1 MRNICY
7 PLCWVAGVVAVHG
20 LRDLPSQTERWLF
33 AVLTLSLAAGLMIKS
48 KWQRTTPVTRVE
60 RLSQPLSSLFSALL
74 ISLLCF
80 SAAAS
85 YTVWR
90 ADLRLSDHLDPT
102 QDNKVTRVPLLVA
115 ELPEQVE
122 GGVRFIGQIE
132 PFEQSDQF
140 PQRVLVDW
148 PGACTGDC
156 PVMAKGRGVT
166 VEPGQRW
173 RMALRFRQPHGR
185 LNPHGFDSVGWLF
198 EKGIRATATVR
209 GDPERLAD
217 TAGFVPGLWI
227 ERLRAQIRT
236 RMRRLLSGKVEA
248 PVMIALSIG
257 DQQGV
262 SAADWQV
269 FNTTGITHLVSISGS
284 HVTLIAALGAAIL
297 MRLYRRLRWR
307 TRLWC
312 EHLPS
317 RLVFVWSAVVVAFFY
332 CLLAGWGVPA
342 QRTFFMLVCAAAG
355 LSGRLPLTGHQAVA
369 LAAAAM
375 TLLDPWAVMSTG
387 FWLSFAAV
395 ATLIVVSE
403 QTPRRSGSSSQQT
416 IQQSRAARLWTALTL
431 ATHLQVVMTMATT
444 PVLAFLFQQVS
455 FASLAANAWAI
466 PWVTF
471 IATPLALLLS
481 AATLLPVSDVW
492 LSPLAWL
499 AHESLYWSLWPVRW
513 LASFEWM
520 AIDVSAMPV
529 GWLALG
535 LVGVLASLML
545 PPSGWRWSGY
555 LLMLPGL
562 LYRPSEPAHGA
573 WQLTVLDVGQGGAA
587 LLRTKS
593 QTLLFDTGWRFG
605 EVDAADRVIVPV
617 LRAQGVT
624 HLDRVIISHAD
635 NDHIGGLATLQAK
648 KSIGLLMG
656 AGVPSAQ
663 ACRRG
668 QQWQVDGVRF
678 AFLHPQ
684 DDCAGDSLKGVL
696 RNRCSCVL
704 QITGRWH
711 SAWLTGDIDEV
722 AEHQLAAASD
732 DLDPDLTLGGSV
744 VDVITMPHHGS
755 RTGSSAAL
763 VNLVRARH
771 AVAQAGQHNRFGHPH
786 AEVMSRW
793 HQSGTQTWI
802 SSRDGAMIFESAPSG
817 LRAIS
822 VAQQRQRYWHAQV
835 TRAPFNGIN

>member
-7 PLCWVAGVVAVHG
+7 PLCWVTGVVAVHR
-20 LRDLPSQTERWLF
+20 LNELPNPTQRWLF
-33 AVLTLSLAAGLMIKS
+33 AAVMVFLVAALIITSRWRHTVRVARLSSHSPLLSPLLSPLILSL
-48 KWQRTTPVTRVE
+48 
-60 RLSQPLSSLFSALL
+60 LSLSV
-74 ISLLCF
+74 
-80 SAAAS
+80 AAS

-90 ADLRLSDHLDPT
+90 ADMRLSDRLHPS

-122 GGVRFIGQIE
+122 GGVRFVGEIAAFT
-132 PFEQSDQF
+132 PSDQF
-140 PQRVLVDW
+140 PRRVLVDW
-148 PGACTGDC
+148 PGACTGNC
-156 PVMAKGRGVT
+156 PLIGETLTAI
-166 VEPGQRW
+166 EPGQRW

-185 LNPHGFDSVGWLF
+185 MNPYGFDSVGWLF

-209 GDPERLAD
+209 GKPERLAD
-217 TAGFVPGLWI
+217 AADFDPGLWI
-227 ERLRAQIRT
+227 ERLRARIRA
-236 RMRRLLSGKVEA
+236 RMLRLLSGKVEA

-284 HVTLIAALGAAIL
+284 HVTLIAALGAALL

-307 TRLWC
+307 SRLLC
-312 EHLPS
+312 EHWPS
-317 RLVFVWSAVVVAFFY
+317 RLVFVWSGVVVAFFY

-342 QRTFFMLVCAAAG
+342 QRTFFMLVCAGAG
-355 LSGRLPLTGHQAVA
+355 LSGRLPLTGYQAVA
-369 LAAAAM
+369 LAGAAM

-395 ATLIVVSE
+395 GTLIVVSE
-403 QTPRRSGSSSQQT
+403 QTPRRCGVIRQSQT
-416 IQQSRAARLWTALTL
+416 YSSRAVGFLHGLRVAA
-431 ATHLQVVMTMATT
+431 HLQVVMTLATL

-455 FASLAANAWAI
+455 LTSLAANAWAI

-471 IATPLALLLS
+471 LATPLALLLS
-481 AATLLPVSDVW
+481 AATLLPVPDVW

-499 AHESLYWSLWPVRW
+499 AHESLFWSLCPVRW
-513 LASFEWM
+513 LASFESM
-520 AIDVSAMPV
+520 AIEVSAMPV
-529 GWLALG
+529 GWLVLG
-535 LVGVLASLML
+535 LAGVVASLAL
-545 PPSGWRWSGY
+545 PPSRWRWSGY

-562 LYRPSEPAHGA
+562 LYRPPEPAHGA

-593 QTLLFDTGWRFG
+593 QTLLFDAGWRFG
-605 EVDAADRVIVPV
+605 DVDAADRVIVPV
-617 LRAQGVT
+617 LKAQGIK

-648 KSIGLLMG
+648 RSIGVLMG
-656 AGVPSAQ
+656 AGVPRAQ

-684 DDCAGDSLKGVL
+684 DDCARASLKGLL

-704 QITGRWH
+704 QVKGRWH
-711 SAWLTGDIDEV
+711 TVWLTGDIDDV
-722 AEHQLAAASD
+722 AERQMAQTSDGLVSAGEIEGAA
-732 DLDPDLTLGGSV
+732 

-755 RTGSSAAL
+755 RTGSSKAL
-763 VNLVRARH
+763 VNLTRARH
-771 AVAQAGQHNRFGHPH
+771 AVAQAGHHNRFGHPH
-786 AEVMSRW
+786 PEVLARW
-793 HQSGTQTWI
+793 RQHGTQTWV
-802 SSRDGAMIFESAPSG
+802 SSRDGAMIFKSTPGE
-817 LRAIS
+817 LTITS

-835 TRAPFNGIN
+835 TR